1 MQESYKRV
9 KQLAELNNMSITELQ
24 KVLGLGKTSLYK
36 WNYEDKIPKID
47 KFIKIADYFNVS
59 VDYLLCRT
67 DRPEMQTPV
76 YKPSTYR
83 IVDRLETMSLEDKD
97 LEAILGLIKVL
108 KDYIQK

>member
-9 KQLAELNNMSITELQ
+9 KQLAELNDISITELQ

-67 DRPEMQTPV
+67 DRPEMRTPV

-83 IVDRLETMSLEDKD
+83 IAQILEAMPLEDKD
-97 LEAILGLIKVL
+97 TDAIVEFLGVFNKYIK
-108 KDYIQK
+108 K